1 MEMRLSFTSC
11 FCCFPPIPAQHA
23 CTERAIP
30 MRGIALLAVF
40 AVAALARQAGSSD
53 APPSAH
59 SLRGPRVV
67 SSHVSLRRTARLDG
81 LLEETRALGA
91 PALTHLMDVAIFRVA
106 FDQPLYLHSH
116 GKRGSGVA
124 ANTKRGAGTSAST
137 STSADAGTGT
147 SLPFPLASL
156 GGTDAF
162 GWPAVHDA
170 RLHGTTRLYCQGGRD
185 VYDSHPAQL
194 ENAGSRAS
202 SSTAAAPL
210 LSASS
215 NYLVPLRSSAPN
227 EYRAALVLARPT
239 QRAGLAQCRLQFLG
253 CDEQTLRRNGICA
266 TVTGK
271 AGAAVM
277 RGWSVGAGG
286 STPSDHERESEGLRR
301 SGGGVTFTEATPPIP
316 ASAMEAFDSFLRG
329 LAPTNA
335 QAWSVSV
342 PPRNLNL
349 TVGEATALL
358 RSAHAWG
365 TASLRAATA
374 AVNGRGQ
381 QGGAA
386 SEQDLEN
393 QTQTFGVRSDKDDA
407 PTNAPPTNA
416 SGTEMSTFS
425 DDALLNTLYVPWAT
439 PLATVPTGGPSN
451 NETAEPPTLFPL
463 RPRTSTQRRRMLG
476 HHDAFPTSVT
486 LPNHAAP
493 SGRRSA
499 VSKSGTSG
507 KLGSGVEG
515 VYTSACT
522 SPCTITYLPFI
533 QPSSIRTFLHVDSP
547 PPPALLIDFPPPPPP
562 TQFRF
567 RQTCR
572 SWNPRSGSTPMPGCS
587 QRRKRRG

>member
-1 MEMRLSFTSC
+1 
-11 FCCFPPIPAQHA
+11 
-23 CTERAIP
+23 
-30 MRGIALLAVF
+30 MRGAALLAVF
-40 AVAALARQAGSSD
+40 AVAALAAQAGSSGT
-53 APPSAH
+53 PPSAH

-81 LLEETRALGA
+81 LLDATRALGA

-116 GKRGSGVA
+116 GKRGRGVV
-124 ANTKRGAGTSAST
+124 ANTTRAAGTRTST
-137 STSADAGTGT
+137 STGADADASTGT
-147 SLPFPLASL
+147 SLPLSL
-156 GGTDAF
+156 TSPGGTDAF

-194 ENAGSRAS
+194 ENAGSRDSAF
-202 SSTAAAPL
+202 TAAAPL

-215 NYLVPLRSSAPN
+215 HYLVPLRSSAPN

-253 CDEQTLRRNGICA
+253 CDEQTLWRNGTCA

-271 AGAAVM
+271 GGAAVM
-277 RGWSVGAGG
+277 RGWSADAGVP
-286 STPSDHERESEGLRR
+286 TPSDPERASEGLRR

-316 ASAMEAFDSFLRG
+316 ASAMEALDSFSRG
-329 LAPTNA
+329 LAPTHA

-358 RSAHAWG
+358 RTAHAWS

-393 QTQTFGVRSDKDDA
+393 QTQTFGVGDNDDA
-407 PTNAPPTNA
+407 PTNAPSTNA
-416 SGTEMSTFS
+416 SGTEASAFS
-425 DDALLNTLYVPWAT
+425 DDDDDALLNTLHVPWAT

-463 RPRTSTQRRRMLG
+463 LPRASTQRRRMLG
-476 HHDAFPTSVT
+476 HHDSSTADT
-486 LPNHAAP
+486 LRNHAAP
-493 SGRRSA
+493 SGRHAA

-515 VYTSACT
+515 VCTTSLCT
-522 SPCTITYLPFI
+522 SPCTIIYLPFI
-533 QPSSIRTFLHVDSP
+533 QTSSIRTCLHVDSLTLT
-547 PPPALLIDFPPPPPP
+547 ALLIDFPPL
-562 TQFRF
+562 
-567 RQTCR
+567 
-572 SWNPRSGSTPMPGCS
+572 
-587 QRRKRRG
+587 